1 MTVWVDD
8 MHKFAMGQF
17 GRMKM
22 SHLMADTDDE
32 LHAMAARIGVARRWF
47 QGDHYDVAMSK
58 RAQAIEFGAVAITLR
73 EMAAYA
79 WFKRVKKEVL
89 TPAEA
94 VKRRYDIVRENA
106 SDPISEVI
114 DGA

>member
-1 MTVWVDD
+1 MTVFVDD
-8 MHKFAMGQF
+8 MFKYPMGQY

-32 LHAMAARIGVARRWF
+32 LHAMADKIGVARRWF
-47 QGDHYDVAMSK
+47 QDDHYDIAISK

-79 WFKRVKKEVL
+79 WFKRIKGEVL
-89 TPAEA
+89 TPADA
-94 VKRRYDIVRENA
+94 VKRRYDIVLENA
-106 SDPISEVI
+106 RDPISEVL
-114 DGA
+114 DK